1 MIIEKIIYYYYECHS
16 RLKRFLYNLHP
27 NISIGKGTT
36 IGPGCVIRCQYG
48 GSISIGINCTIS
60 SGAQILTHGGH
71 IRIGNNTSVN
81 PYTIVYGQGNTTI
94 GDNVR
99 IAAQCC
105 IIPSN
110 HIFTDINTP
119 IYLQGLSKK
128 GILIEDD
135 VWLGAGVKVLVG
147 VIIRKGSII
156 GSNAVVTKSTNQYS
170 VCVGIPAKE
179 IKNRKL

>member
-1 MIIEKIIYYYYECHS
+1 M
-16 RLKRFLYNLHP
+16 
-27 NISIGKGTT
+27 
-36 IGPGCVIRCQYG
+36 
-48 GSISIGINCTIS
+48 
-60 SGAQILTHGGH
+60 A
-71 IRIGNNTSVN
+71 
-81 PYTIVYGQGNTTI
+81 QGNTTI

-135 VWLGAGVKVLVG
+135 VWLGAGVKVLDG